1 MWQEVHFSCFRR
13 LIRSG
18 RAGHSA
24 RDFSPLQRY
33 ARRRKRKRNTK
44 TLHVDLFSGRE
55 KNGSRSLSAT
65 NTIQKRLRVHWN
77 VLAISLDR
85 RVTHT
90 RYSVSPSKKNAAT
103 ARLKTFDTRAS
114 SLSRYAT
121 VQIKYQAFL

>member
-1 MWQEVHFSCFRR
+1 MWQEVHFSSFRR
-13 LIRSG
+13 SIRSG
-18 RAGHSA
+18 RAAGDFV

-65 NTIQKRLRVHWN
+65 NTIQKRLRV
-77 VLAISLDR
+77 ISLDR